1 MSQEAVSWLIV
12 GISLRSVGCDNALSR
27 SFSLFQLFKVIVYL
41 FSLLRPNFHPS
52 PVQSAFS
59 LDAYGY
65 VLSSLGVC
73 LIGPRAALTLPSSF
87 LSLDLQITC
96 LSSCLL
102 YDSFSL
108 FSFPSSLTMFPD
120 LADAS
125 SAFLIFSLSALL
137 WLPRKA
143 HGLPVLLLM
152 ISVTPHRWMTFRT
165 LCLVLSS
172 DVSISVFIV
181 EYKMFQLWLFF

>member
-1 MSQEAVSWLIV
+1 MGGKWTYLKSSNFSTSQEAVSWLIV

-41 FSLLRPNFHPS
+41 LSLLRPNFHPS
-52 PVQSAFS
+52 PVQSVFS
-59 LDAYGY
+59 SDASGH
-65 VLSSLGVC
+65 VPSSLSVC
-73 LIGPRAALTLPSSF
+73 LVGPRAALTLPSSSS

-102 YDSFSL
+102 YESFSL

-125 SAFLIFSLSALL
+125 SAFLIFSLSTLL
-137 WLPRKA
+137 
-143 HGLPVLLLM
+143 
-152 ISVTPHRWMTFRT
+152 
-165 LCLVLSS
+165 
-172 DVSISVFIV
+172 
-181 EYKMFQLWLFF
+181 